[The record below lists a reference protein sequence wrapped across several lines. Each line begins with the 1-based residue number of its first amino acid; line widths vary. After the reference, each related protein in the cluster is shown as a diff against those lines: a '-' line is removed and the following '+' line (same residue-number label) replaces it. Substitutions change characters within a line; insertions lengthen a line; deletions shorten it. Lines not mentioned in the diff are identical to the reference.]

1 MSSRLAIRTILGR
14 HASTASKLTVFIL
27 AWSPR
32 WCGCFVAALARDV
45 RRKHRGILYF
55 CWLQRVWCKLACHTH
70 LPDPIH
76 SIGVPNECLIPI
88 TQLGCPFAKKREKDM
103 KATHGPCE
111 DNVIEPDHIICI
123 FHGKICLV
131 IVFHVI
137 CIRLIIFQSMFAILV
152 IWISVAIHNIDK
164 TCLPGWL
171 SGQSLEGMPQQPAS
185 WQFSFWL
192 GVRGDVGVL

>member
-1 MSSRLAIRTILGR
+1 M
-14 HASTASKLTVFIL
+14 
-27 AWSPR
+27 
-32 WCGCFVAALARDV
+32 
-45 RRKHRGILYF
+45 
-55 CWLQRVWCKLACHTH
+55 
-70 LPDPIH
+70 
-76 SIGVPNECLIPI
+76 PNECLIPI

-185 WQFSFWL
+185 WHGL
-192 GVRGDVGVL
+192 GHSSVVIVATCVAWHCFKAKHYHHRSMTFLKRWFHRRKLVLPDPIQSIGCSYGVLLRLPL